1 MITIEKAT
9 RKYGDIKAVSDVSL
23 TIRRGEVVGLLGHN
37 GAGKT
42 TLMKM
47 LTGYLEPTSGTITV
61 GGADVVADRIAV
73 QRQIGYLPENAP
85 LYPEMLVQEYLLML
99 AELRGVPDDKR
110 ERAVSVA
117 ATRTGLGAHLVRPIR
132 TLSKGFRQRV
142 GIAQAIVHE
151 PGLLVL
157 DEPTNGLDPTQI
169 EPIRALVR
177 RLGKTSTIILST
189 HILQEVEAVCDRV
202 LVLIDGRLAADA
214 PLKELTTSHT
224 MKLVTVGDADPR
236 SALKSVAG
244 VGEVKAASAEGAGRA
259 WSLHTT
265 DGAQIGAAV
274 LDACHEAG
282 VRVEALS
289 PETLTLETVFRR
301 LQQEH
306 ATRQEVAA

>member
-1 MITIEKAT
+1 MITIDRAT
-9 RKYGDIKAVSDVSL
+9 RKYGDTTAVSDVSL
-23 TIRRGEVVGLLGHN
+23 TIERGEIVGLLGHN

-47 LTGYLEPTSGTITV
+47 LTGYLEPTSGSISV

-73 QRQIGYLPENAP
+73 QKQIGYLPENAP

-99 AELRGVPDDKR
+99 AELRGVPADRR

-117 ATRTGLGAHLVRPIR
+117 ATRTGLGNHLVRSIR

-151 PGLLVL
+151 PVLLVL
-157 DEPTNGLDPTQI
+157 DEPTNGLDPSQI
-169 EPIRALVR
+169 EPIRALIR

-214 PLKELTTSHT
+214 PLKELTASHT
-224 MKLVTVGDADPR
+224 MRLVTVGDGDPR
-236 SALKSVAG
+236 AALQSVRGIGEIKSAGAD
-244 VGEVKAASAEGAGRA
+244 GAGRA
-259 WSLHTT
+259 WSLRTT
-265 DGAQIGAAV
+265 DGVQIGAAV
-274 LDACHEAG
+274 LDACHQAG

-306 ATRQEVAA
+306 ATRQGAAA